1 MAKPIKLNEDK
12 LNAINSYADKLGR
25 MYEDLAKMP
34 NRIRKIAIGLSLDG
48 SPEDNKFIKVGGGV
62 AIANTIANN
71 LDSDV
76 DDEKYFGELEKAVDS
91 KSDCVKLSVC
101 KYLIEE
107 LDSDIA
113 AKRKT
118 IEKLEERI
126 CLSDD
131 KNSAE
136 VKVAKK
142 RLEIFK
148 NNLVIR
154 EGRKV
159 RVLEYYFKLRYSLLK
174 MIDTTT
180 DGIVECLMV
189 GDKYTQEL
197 SKRYKINPLLKQ
209 IAKKEEVFA
218 KTKGE

>member
-48 SPEDNKFIKVGGGV
+48 SPEDNKFIKIGGEV

-154 EGRKV
+154 ECRKV